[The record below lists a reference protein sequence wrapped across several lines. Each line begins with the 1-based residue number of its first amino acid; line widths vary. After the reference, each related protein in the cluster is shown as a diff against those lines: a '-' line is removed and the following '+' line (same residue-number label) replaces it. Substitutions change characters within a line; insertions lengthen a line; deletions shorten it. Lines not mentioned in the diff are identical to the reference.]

1 MGEWGDYS
9 AAVSRYCLIALAASS
24 WVFCNTSLTMQASK
38 LGACESSN
46 SARLMRCW
54 MTSCESVPR
63 FSSRWRRASIEG
75 GFMKR
80 LNARPP
86 YIFLCFARR
95 RRQCRRPHYRR
106 LPAVCR
112 PQCGAFRNSGF
123 HRLPHI
129 PESRPLKFVG
139 GNLLA

>member
-1 MGEWGDYS
+1 MFLREWESGGDYS

-24 WVFCNTSLTMQASK
+24 WAFCNTSLTMQASK

-86 YIFLCFARR
+86 YIFFYVLRADDVNVADHIIAFCQLFVDLSAERSVI
-95 RRQCRRPHYRR
+95 
-106 LPAVCR
+106 AVFIDFLIF
-112 PQCGAFRNSGF
+112 QKVA
-123 HRLPHI
+123 L
-129 PESRPLKFVG
+129 
-139 GNLLA
+139 